1 MNLVESNKSRVKAKN
16 NITLQVVS
24 LIATE
29 GEIYIEDLVK
39 QLDLLNRNVKKFIR
53 KYNDV
58 GRSAAMASN
67 SLIYLEKIRSRSGK
81 LDEILVVGRHEP
93 REESLG
99 YVETSTIS
107 VTHFVLVKEKEWF
120 EKARKL

>member
-16 NITLQVVS
+16 NIAQQVVS

-29 GEIYIEDLVK
+29 GEIYIEELVK

-58 GRSAAMASN
+58 GRSATM
-67 SLIYLEKIRSRSGK
+67 
-81 LDEILVVGRHEP
+81 
-93 REESLG
+93 
-99 YVETSTIS
+99 
-107 VTHFVLVKEKEWF
+107 
-120 EKARKL
+120 